1 MIRYDTI
8 IRNALV
14 FDGRG
19 GEGSI
24 RDVGILEG
32 RIEALGDLHGSGRAE
47 IEAEGRALC
56 PGLIDSHTHDDLAIL
71 DTELLPKLSQGITTV
86 IVGNC
91 GISAAPFL
99 PEGPL
104 PDPFGL
110 LGEPGQFKY
119 PDFAAY
125 RHAVESAGA
134 PVNVASFV
142 GHSTLRAGAM
152 ERLDRPAGIVELRR
166 MRAGLAEALEQGSL
180 GLSTGL
186 AYSSALAAT
195 TEEILSLGEGL
206 GEAGGLYST
215 HVRNEFA
222 ETDAAIEEAML
233 IAREVRAPLVISHL
247 KGAGVTNW
255 GRAPAILE
263 RIKRAAK
270 GQPIAYDCYP
280 YAAGSSILDPR
291 LVTGDFEIRITWSKP
306 HPEAGGRS
314 LESVAESWGMGLDE
328 AAERLRPAGA
338 IYFNMDESDV
348 AAFVS
353 DRLAMIGSDGLP
365 RDPKPHPRLWGA
377 LPRVIAKFS
386 REEGLFSLGEAIR
399 KMTSLPTAR
408 YGLAERGTIAEGG
421 RADILLFDPDRIK
434 DEATFDEP
442 QRPTSGIV
450 AVWVNGELSYGL
462 GAARGKRAGQFIARG
477 RGPEI
482 GAFS

>member
-1 MIRYDTI
+1 MIMYDTL

-24 RDVGILEG
+24 RDMGIREG
-32 RIEALGDLHGSGRAE
+32 RIEALGNLGGSGRAE
-47 IEAEGRALC
+47 IDAEGRALC

-71 DTELLPKLSQGITTV
+71 DTELLPKLSQGVTTV
-86 IVGNC
+86 VVGNC
-91 GISAAPFL
+91 GISAAPFV
-99 PEGPL
+99 PEGSL

-125 RHAVESAGA
+125 RRAVEFAGA
-134 PVNVASFV
+134 PVNVAAFV

-152 ERLDRPAGIVELRR
+152 ERLDRPAGTAELRR
-166 MRAGLAEALEQGSL
+166 MRSGLAEALEQGAI

-186 AYSSALAAT
+186 AYSSALASS
-195 TEEILSLGEGL
+195 TEEVISLGEAL
-206 GEAGGLYST
+206 GEAGGIYAT
-215 HVRNEFA
+215 HVRNEF
-222 ETDAAIEEAML
+222 EDTDAAIEEALL
-233 IAREVRAPLVISHL
+233 IAREIGVPLVISHL
-247 KGAGVTNW
+247 KGAGVANW
-255 GRAPAILE
+255 GRAPAILG
-263 RIKRAAK
+263 RIKGAAK
-270 GQPIAYDCYP
+270 GQSIGYDCYP

-314 LESVAESWGMGLDE
+314 LKSIADSWGTGLDE

-353 DRLAMIGSDGLP
+353 DPLAMIGSDGLP

-377 LPRVIAKFS
+377 LPRVIAKFC

-399 KMTSLPTAR
+399 KMTSLPASR
-408 YGLAERGTIAEGG
+408 YGLADRGTIAEGG
-421 RADILLFDPDRIK
+421 RADVLLFDPDRIK

-442 QRPTSGIV
+442 GRPASGIV

-462 GAARGKRAGQFIARG
+462 GAARGKRAGRFVARG
-477 RGPEI
+477 RGPEL